1 MEPSGG
7 AVVPPVITDVDEV
20 LTTTRTVRFRMDFER
35 PVEREV
41 IEECLE
47 IAQQATVGSNQEHW
61 RFIAVSAPETK
72 HRIAELYRDVWVQ
85 TVEQPLREGDPA
97 TLARL
102 DPEVRDGDDAQRR
115 QARTLRGVKYLADHL
130 ERVPVLVFG
139 CSVAPPPP
147 TPLGKEASGYY
158 GSIFPAIWSFQLA
171 LRSRGLGSVM
181 ATAAVFHAEAIA
193 EILGLPEE
201 CALISMVPVAYTK
214 GVDFRRGA
222 RQPLQRIVCWERWSL

>member
-1 MEPSGG
+1 MP
-7 AVVPPVITDVDEV
+7 AVITDVDEV

-61 RFIAVSAPETK
+61 RFVAVTDPETK

-85 TVEQPLREGDPA
+85 TVEKPLAEGDPA

-102 DPEVRDGDDAQRR
+102 DPENREGDEAQRG

-130 ERVPVLVFG
+130 EQVPVLVFA
-139 CSVAPPPP
+139 CSVAPQPP
-147 TPLGKEASGYY
+147 TPVGKLASGYY
-158 GSIFPAIWSFQLA
+158 GSIFPAVWSFQLA
-171 LRSRGLGSVM
+171 LRSRGLGSVL
-181 ATAAVFHAEAIA
+181 ATAASYHAEEIG
-193 EILGLPEE
+193 EILGLPAG

-214 GVDFRRGA
+214 GLDFKRGA
-222 RQPLQRIVCWERWSL
+222 RRPLDEILSWERWTLPPA